1 MSLNVHSR
9 RHFHQTRLT
18 GDIVSPLYPPSSY
31 HLQRSKF
38 TLCRLAISGST
49 EWSFSCAMLCKIKSN
64 RGVFARLF
72 GLTEMFI
79 SYLTQKAKTLLG
91 HKVFL
96 MQYIALILHTRR
108 TFVTIFPH
116 VIKIKWSIKARCH
129 PSSLLVFYLSCL

>member
-1 MSLNVHSR
+1 M
-9 RHFHQTRLT
+9 
-18 GDIVSPLYPPSSY
+18 SPLYPPSSS

-79 SYLTQKAKTLLG
+79 SYLTLKAKTLLG

-108 TFVTIFPH
+108 TFVTIFPF
-116 VIKIKWSIKARCH
+116 VIKKKWSIKARCH
-129 PSSLLVFYLSCL
+129 SSYFIYHICDFQSVCSELGPDVGQNGVSVSMR